1 MQLPAPGHRAGGIAD
16 LWKWTI
22 RQPSGRFAM
31 TNVARPSEVI
41 VFPSLVREEALKPV
55 KSTAVS
61 ERTMDAESLN
71 TAPRGMSLFSA
82 RSKYSRMSSV
92 RVTTVWLLNRTTRD
106 WHSEVLL

>member
-1 MQLPAPGHRAGGIAD
+1 MKSRTVFHHRAYRTALEDAFQRTGQFGFGD

-61 ERTMDAESLN
+61 ERTMDE
-71 TAPRGMSLFSA
+71 
-82 RSKYSRMSSV
+82 
-92 RVTTVWLLNRTTRD
+92 
-106 WHSEVLL
+106 